1 MIRLTILIGI
11 IIILILAEVLLSTRK
26 NKWLGL
32 IIPAVM
38 FILLSVFLIFN
49 LLEAFLKI
57 EDLGRFLLLYGRKGV
72 FALILK
78 MGFVYSPVIL
88 NLIIYF
94 VIRKIKYPKDSKK
107 EINKMLADDL

>member
-1 MIRLTILIGI
+1 MIRLTVLIGI
-11 IIILILAEVLLSTRK
+11 IVVLILAEVLLSMRK
-26 NKWLGL
+26 SKWPGL
-32 IIPAVM
+32 IIPAVL
-38 FILLSVFLIFN
+38 FIVLSLFLIFN

-57 EDLGRFLLLYGRKGV
+57 EDFGRFLLLYGRRGI